1 MKVNEISFRWK
12 DNSLLVFGVLTLI
25 TVLTTNSCIKKPAV
39 EDYRMLH
46 HSEWNQ
52 DTILIFEMNIPDP
65 KKVYNLSFTVR
76 NEGRYAYSNLW
87 LFVSIEPPSGKAM
100 NDTIELTLA
109 KPSGEWLG
117 SGLGDLYDRKYPY
130 KQTLFFPE
138 IGKFTISVRQGMRTP
153 NGILKGIHDFGIA
166 LDKAL

>member
-1 MKVNEISFRWK
+1 MKFNKISCLLK
-12 DNSLLVFGVLTLI
+12 DNCLYVLGILTL
-25 TVLTTNSCIKKPAV
+25 LTALTNISCVKKPVV
-39 EDYRMLH
+39 EDYRRLN

-52 DTILIFEMNIPDP
+52 DTLLIFEMNIPDP

-76 NEGRYAYSNLW
+76 NEGRYPYSNLW
-87 LFVSIEPPSGKAM
+87 LFVAITPPSGKVL
-100 NDTIELTLA
+100 NDTVELTLA

-130 KQTLFFPE
+130 KQTIFFPE
-138 IGKFTISVRQGMRTP
+138 IGKYTISVRQGMRTP
-153 NGILKGIHDFGIA
+153 NGILNGIHDFGIA